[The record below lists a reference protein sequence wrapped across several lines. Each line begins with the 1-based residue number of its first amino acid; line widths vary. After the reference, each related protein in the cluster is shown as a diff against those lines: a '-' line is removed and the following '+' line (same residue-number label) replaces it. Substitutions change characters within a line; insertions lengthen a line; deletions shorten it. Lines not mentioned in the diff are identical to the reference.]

1 MNLLNHN
8 FVYAEKRKPE
18 SNGSQYG
25 FWKCDKCNLI
35 IVKVPS
41 DNNTAGDCYYSFEN
55 KYINKILDITCNE
68 VIIKK
73 LLE

>member
-1 MNLLNHN
+1 MELLNHN
-8 FVYAEKRKPE
+8 FVYAENRKPE
-18 SNGSQYG
+18 LNGFQYG

-35 IVKVPS
+35 MVRVPS
-41 DNNTAGDCYYSFEN
+41 DNNTTGDCYYAGESR
-55 KYINKILDITCNE
+55 YINKILDITCDE